1 MINVNDINSISLL
14 LSSTFFYGF
23 DRQIS
28 EDVIEARIIK
38 NKYIGY
44 LENGDSSFLIYTKQ
58 ETIIES
64 IFERSIDPE
73 VTLKTNPLSL
83 IDYKLDNF
91 KYIYG
96 YKSYR

>member
-38 NKYIGY
+38 NKYIK
-44 LENGDSSFLIYTKQ
+44 SKTLINKNVQKKQ
-58 ETIIES
+58 QKE
-64 IFERSIDPE
+64 F
-73 VTLKTNPLSL
+73 
-83 IDYKLDNF
+83 DN
-91 KYIYG
+91 KHRRI
-96 YKSYR
+96 